1 MMLDPLRVKNHL
13 EPVRIFRSNFSTA
26 VPFFRLWLIEASR
39 SIIKFPISF
48 FEFSKSSDS
57 ESDEIIFAWVW
68 LKTTVKTFRKD
79 FYGVYSG
86 DIRSFIQVLEL
97 FSFFFFFL
105 PHRGEMTRPFFVR
118 EYGNLSRTSSH
129 CHPLCI
135 WTIIKMDC
143 PRMDRPGMDVPKYIF
158 RPVPFNHLMISSLDY
173 GFFIFNRSLKIKL
186 DLEHIR
192 IITLVI

>member
-39 SIIKFPISF
+39 SIIKLPISF
-48 FEFSKSSDS
+48 FEFSQSSDS

-118 EYGNLSRTSSH
+118 ECGNLSRTSSH

-135 WTIIKMDC
+135 WTRLPKWTVHG
-143 PRMDRPGMDVPKYIF
+143 PGMMSRNINFDRFLSIIWWF
-158 RPVPFNHLMISSLDY
+158 HLWIMVSSFLT
-173 GFFIFNRSLKIKL
+173 GL
-186 DLEHIR
+186 
-192 IITLVI
+192 

>member
-39 SIIKFPISF
+39 SIIKLPISF
-48 FEFSKSSDS
+48 FEFSQSSDS

-68 LKTTVKTFRKD
+68 LKTTVNFIRKD

-97 FSFFFFFL
+97 FSFFFFFY
-105 PHRGEMTRPFFVR
+105 HTEER
-118 EYGNLSRTSSH
+118 
-129 CHPLCI
+129 
-135 WTIIKMDC
+135 W
-143 PRMDRPGMDVPKYIF
+143 
-158 RPVPFNHLMISSLDY
+158 LD
-173 GFFIFNRSLKIKL
+173 RSLSESVVICHGLVLTVTPYVFERLSKWTVHGWTVRGWMSRNINFDRFL
-186 DLEHIR
+186 S
-192 IITLVI
+192 IIWWFHLWIMVSSFLTGL